1 MFVDLNQSSSGLLN
15 SVFANL
21 FDAVAVVDGET
32 GCFLA
37 ANEEALKLLG
47 YTSDELRQLRPDDIH
62 PHEIPRLHDFLS
74 DVRSR
79 GRWLSGELSCRRK
92 CGDLVPAEIRATRA
106 VEDDRELIIIVIR
119 DRRIDQLADL
129 GRSIRKIAHDLRNTL
144 ATAQLLSDSLMTH
157 SDRTVQRNAETITR
171 AVERALHM
179 SRQTLSAGRSSAP
192 APQRER
198 FLLIDVVEEVR
209 NSLGIEPDSDEIKLP
224 DAAAGVILD
233 ADFDQIYRILL
244 NLSRNARDAGATAI
258 SLACEQTEDHL
269 AIRISDNG
277 PGLPQE
283 IIDQLF
289 DEKSGSSRPGN
300 SGLGLM
306 ISRELAQNHGG
317 DLSLHE
323 TGPQGTTFELS
334 LPAKAPGAPG

>member
-1 MFVDLNQSSSGLLN
+1 
-15 SVFANL
+15 
-21 FDAVAVVDGET
+21 
-32 GCFLA
+32 
-37 ANEEALKLLG
+37 
-47 YTSDELRQLRPDDIH
+47 
-62 PHEIPRLHDFLS
+62 
-74 DVRSR
+74 
-79 GRWLSGELSCRRK
+79 
-92 CGDLVPAEIRATRA
+92 
-106 VEDDRELIIIVIR
+106 
-119 DRRIDQLADL
+119 
-129 GRSIRKIAHDLRNTL
+129 
-144 ATAQLLSDSLMTH
+144 
-157 SDRTVQRNAETITR
+157 
-171 AVERALHM
+171 VERALHM